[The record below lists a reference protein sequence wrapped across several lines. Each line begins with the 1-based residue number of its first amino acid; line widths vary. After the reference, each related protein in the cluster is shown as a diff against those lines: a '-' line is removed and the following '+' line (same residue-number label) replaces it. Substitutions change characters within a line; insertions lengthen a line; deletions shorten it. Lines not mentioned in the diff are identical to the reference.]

1 MKAVPI
7 ELKAANEYVAQNHRH
22 HSPVYR
28 DKFRV
33 ACTEHGRITL
43 EVTRCCTD
51 GTANACSFLY
61 GRVARI
67 AKEMGYERIITYI
80 LISES
85 GASLKAAGW
94 ECEKEI
100 AGGGSWDTP
109 ARRRHTTAPQCKKQ
123 RWMKNLCKEGDE
135 SRESELSMLLYWIRT
150 GTACRIWHA

>member
-1 MKAVPI
+1 MIQCGRPVS
-7 ELKAANEYVAQNHRH
+7 RH
-22 HSPVYR
+22 L
-28 DKFRV
+28 DDGK
-33 ACTEHGRITL
+33 TL

-135 SRESELSMLLYWIRT
+135 SRDCLLYTSGSATCYKRAYRRKLYCPQKNKVS
-150 GTACRIWHA
+150 GNAWHVKRGK

>member
-33 ACTEHGRITL
+33 ACTEHGRICGVIQCGRPVSRHLDDGKTL

-61 GRVARI
+61 GRAARI

-135 SRESELSMLLYWIRT
+135 SRESEL
-150 GTACRIWHA
+150 